1 MKTSMVVG
9 GLAVGL
15 LLAASPAP
23 AQTVEAGVVIR
34 SGPVTGHVLLGEPPP
49 VVVYREP
56 ARRVVVEDRWGP
68 RVIEVEPAGWPRGPY
83 WSWRNQY
90 RPVVVYYD
98 GDRYYDRWFGG
109 RPRLRRLEV
118 YQRGGRYYRWSDDR
132 YRHRDRDDR
141 YRDRDDRRSRHNWND

>member
-1 MKTSMVVG
+1 MKTRMVVG

-34 SGPVTGHVLLGEPPP
+34 SGPVTGHVILGEPPP

-56 ARRVVVEDRWGP
+56 A
-68 RVIEVEPAGWPRGPY
+68 GWPRGPY
-83 WSWRNQY
+83 SSWRNQY

-109 RPRLRRLEV
+109 RPGLRRLEV

-132 YRHRDRDDR
+132 YRHRDRNDR
-141 YRDRDDRRSRHNWND
+141 YRDRDDRRSRHNWDD

>member
-9 GLAVGL
+9 GMALGL

-34 SGPVTGHVLLGEPPP
+34 SGPLTGRVILGEPPP

-56 ARRVVVEDRWGP
+56 AR
-68 RVIEVEPAGWPRGPY
+68 WPRGPY

-109 RPRLRRLEV
+109 RPGLRRLEV
-118 YQRGGRYYRWSDDR
+118 YQRGSRYYRWSDDR
-132 YRHRDRDDR
+132 YHHRDRNDR
-141 YRDRDDRRSRHNWND
+141 YRDRDDRRSRHNWDD